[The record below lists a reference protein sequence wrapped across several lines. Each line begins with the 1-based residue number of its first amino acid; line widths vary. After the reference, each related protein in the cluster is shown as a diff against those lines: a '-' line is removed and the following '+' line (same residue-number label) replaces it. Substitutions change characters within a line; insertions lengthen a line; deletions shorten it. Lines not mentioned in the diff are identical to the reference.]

1 MLSVVM
7 LPVVMMSVV
16 VPFEFHCCDFHPND
30 IINVKITLSQM
41 IVLWTTLVQTKDTL
55 SGATTLTIMTLSIMT
70 LDKGLIFNTPYTTV
84 SINDTT

>member
-7 LPVVMMSVV
+7 LPVVMTSVM

-41 IVLWTTLVQTKDTL
+41 IVLWTTLVQSKDAP
-55 SGATTLTIMTLSIMT
+55 SGTTTLSIMT
-70 LDKGLIFNTPYTTV
+70 L
-84 SINDTT
+84 SIVTLWIKA